1 MKSFDSIYEDDAKDF
16 DIKIVRRL
24 LTFPKPYKMQ
34 VAIAMV
40 FTLFTSFIIPLRP
53 YLTKIAIDDYIG
65 ASDWEGLLFIS
76 VMLFGLMIFAGLLRF
91 GLAYL
96 MEWVGQKV
104 LYDLRMKVFA
114 HIQELPFSYYD
125 KTPVGTLVTRVTNDI
140 EALNKLFSSGIIMIL
155 ADFLLIFSIVGF
167 MFYTNV
173 ELALISLCIL
183 PALIVVSF
191 IFKHRVRKLFIEVR
205 LQVSK
210 MNSFLNETIS
220 GISTVKLFS
229 REGNQA
235 DRFRVINTKIRGLH
249 LESIFYYAI
258 FFPVVEFI
266 SVLALC
272 IVLWYTA
279 GNIAMGAMTVGILI
293 AFLQYAEMFFR
304 PVRDLTEKY
313 TTLQSAL
320 AAAERV
326 FDILDQAGDIE
337 NTEKTSIREFTG
349 KIEFR
354 NVSFSYDGE
363 KQVLENISFTVN
375 KGETVAFVGATGSG
389 KTTILNLLCG
399 FYKNYSGE
407 ILIDGYE
414 LRELD
419 QSSVRNLIALVMQ
432 DVFLFSRTI
441 GENISLGNEQITR
454 NLIENAAKAIG
465 AFEFI
470 DKLPGRFDEPVS
482 ERGSTL
488 SSGQKQL
495 LSFTRAFASAPEILI
510 LDEATSS
517 IDSESERV
525 IENSVEKLLA
535 GRTSII
541 IAHRLSTVKKANK
554 IFVMHLGGIRESGNH
569 QELLRQGGLYS
580 KLYKLQFDHEAVG

>member
-1 MKSFDSIYEDDAKDF
+1 MQSFTETYEDGAKDF

-24 LTFPKPYKMQ
+24 LTFLKPYKKYI
-34 VAIAMV
+34 VFAMML
-40 FTLFTSFIIPLRP
+40 TLITSFITPLRP
-53 YLTKIAIDDYIG
+53 YLTKIAIDDYIV
-65 ASDWEGLLFIS
+65 ASDWNGLLYITIL
-76 VMLFGLMIFAGLLRF
+76 LFGLMIFSGLLRF

-104 LYDLRMKVFA
+104 LYDLRMKVFN
-114 HIQELPFSYYD
+114 HIQDLSFTFYD

-140 EALNKLFSSGIIMIL
+140 EALNKLFSSGIVMII
-155 ADFLLIFSIVGF
+155 ADFMLIFSIVGF

-173 ELALISLCIL
+173 ELALISLSIL
-183 PALIVVSF
+183 PALIIVSF
-191 IFKHRVRKLFIEVR
+191 IFKRKVRKLFRDIR

-220 GISTVKLFS
+220 GIFTVKLFNKEKGQAS
-229 REGNQA
+229 KFKEINAKTRE
-235 DRFRVINTKIRGLH
+235 LH
-249 LESIFYYAI
+249 LDTIFYYAV
-258 FFPVVEFI
+258 FFPIVEMI

-279 GNIAMGAMTVGILI
+279 GNIVTGVMTVGILI

-326 FDILDQAGDIE
+326 FNILDEIKDIE
-337 NTEKTSIREFTG
+337 STEKIRISEFND

-363 KQVLENISFTVN
+363 KQVLDNISFEVK
-375 KGETVAFVGATGSG
+375 KGEKVAFVGATGSG

-407 ILIDGYE
+407 ILIDGIE

-419 QSSVRNLIALVMQ
+419 QNSVRNLIALVMQ
-432 DVFLFSRTI
+432 DVFLFSRPI
-441 GENISLGNEQITR
+441 RENISLGNEQISQ
-454 NLIENAAKAIG
+454 NQIENAAKAIG

-470 DKLPGRFDEPVS
+470 DKLPEKFDEKVK
-482 ERGSTL
+482 ERGATF

-495 LSFTRAFASAPEILI
+495 LSFTRAFASDPQILI
-510 LDEATSS
+510 LDEATSN
-517 IDSESERV
+517 IDSKSESI
-525 IENSVEKLLA
+525 IENSIETLLA

-541 IAHRLSTVKKANK
+541 IAHRLSTIKKANK
-554 IFVMHLGGIRESGNH
+554 IFVMHHGEIRESGNH
-569 QELLRQGGLYS
+569 NELLLFEGIYS
-580 KLYKLQFDHEAVG
+580 KLYKLQFNLEVVG